1 MQAIDLTTIINAI
14 IALLAA
20 MVTYRL
26 IPWIKARTTAEQ
38 QAQLKAAIK
47 VAVFAAEQ
55 IFGAGHGEE
64 KMDYAL
70 RWLREQGFEIDSR
83 QVEAAVAE
91 YLNLVLVTDYEK
103 YKDQPEPTP
112 KEPPDASAVL
122 EESAEQY
129 FESGAE

>member
-1 MQAIDLTTIINAI
+1 MPTIDLTTIINAI

-20 MVTYRL
+20 LVTYRL

-47 VAVFAAEQ
+47 IAVFAAEQ
-55 IFGAGHGEE
+55 IFGAGRGDE

-70 RWLREQGFEIDSR
+70 RWLREQGFEVDSR

-91 YLNLVLVTDYEK
+91 YLNVGQELDIFK
-103 YKDQPEPTP
+103 HEPTP
-112 KEPPDASAVL
+112 AVPPDTSIEIA
-122 EESAEQY
+122 EPAEQY

>member
-1 MQAIDLTTIINAI
+1 MPTIDLTTIINAI

-20 MVTYRL
+20 LVTYRL
-26 IPWIKARTTAEQ
+26 IPWIKARTTTEQ

-91 YLNLVLVTDYEK
+91 YLNLVLVTNYEE
-103 YKDQPEPTP
+103 YEEPGPTP
-112 KEPPDASAVL
+112 KKPPDASAVI
-122 EESAEQY
+122 EEPAEQY

>member
-1 MQAIDLTTIINAI
+1 MTIDLTTIINAI

-20 MVTYRL
+20 LVTYRL

-38 QAQLKAAIK
+38 QAQLRAAVK

-55 IFGAGHGEE
+55 IFGAGNGAE

-70 RWLREQGFEIDSR
+70 RWLRDQGFDVDSR

-91 YLNLVLVTDYEK
+91 FLNLPFKADSEGKAT
-103 YKDQPEPTP
+103 PEIPQGTTIP
-112 KEPPDASAVL
+112 IP
-122 EESAEQY
+122 EEQFY
-129 FESGAE
+129 ESGEEG

>member
-1 MQAIDLTTIINAI
+1 MHTIDLTTIINAV
-14 IALLAA
+14 IALMAA
-20 MVTYRL
+20 LVTYRL
-26 IPWIKARTTAEQ
+26 IPWIKARTTSEQ

-91 YLNLVLVTDYEK
+91 YLNLATITDYEF
-103 YKDQPEPTP
+103 DELPE
-112 KEPPDASAVL
+112 KALEPP
-122 EESAEQY
+122 EE
-129 FESGAE
+129 

>member
-1 MQAIDLTTIINAI
+1 MPTIDLTTIINAV

-20 MVTYRL
+20 LVTYRL
-26 IPWIKARTTAEQ
+26 IPWIKARTTTEQ

-91 YLNLVLVTDYEK
+91 YLNLVLVTDYVG
-103 YKDQPEPTP
+103 QPEPTP
-112 KEPPDASAVL
+112 KEPPDASAVI
-122 EESAEQY
+122 EEPAEQY

>member
-1 MQAIDLTTIINAI
+1 MPTIDLTTIINAI

-20 MVTYRL
+20 LVTYRL

-47 VAVFAAEQ
+47 IAVFAAEQ
-55 IFGAGHGEE
+55 IYGAGRGDE

-70 RWLREQGFEIDSR
+70 RWLREQGFSVDSR

-91 YLNLVLVTDYEK
+91 YLNYSNEFEVVEVEK
-103 YKDQPEPTP
+103 ATP
-112 KEPPDASAVL
+112 QDPPDTHAVI
-122 EESAEQY
+122 EEPAEQY
-129 FESGAE
+129 FESGLE